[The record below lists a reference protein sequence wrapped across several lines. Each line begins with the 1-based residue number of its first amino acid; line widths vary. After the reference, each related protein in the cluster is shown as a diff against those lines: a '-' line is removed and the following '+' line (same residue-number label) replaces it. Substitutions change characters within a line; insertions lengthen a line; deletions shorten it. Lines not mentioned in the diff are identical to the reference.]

1 MSEYLDQLFAQ
12 YKTHLSVTN
21 LASILGVTQKTA
33 YDYLQ
38 AGDIPAYRI
47 GSKWIILRD
56 EVRDH
61 MRKSAIS
68 PPDPFKDAD
77 SSEGD

>member
-1 MSEYLDQLFAQ
+1 MSEYLDQLFAEH
-12 YKTHLSVTN
+12 KTHLSVSN
-21 LASILGVTQKTA
+21 LATILGVTQKTA

-61 MRKSAIS
+61 IQKSAIS
-68 PPDPFKDAD
+68 PADPRAGSGLPERD
-77 SSEGD
+77 